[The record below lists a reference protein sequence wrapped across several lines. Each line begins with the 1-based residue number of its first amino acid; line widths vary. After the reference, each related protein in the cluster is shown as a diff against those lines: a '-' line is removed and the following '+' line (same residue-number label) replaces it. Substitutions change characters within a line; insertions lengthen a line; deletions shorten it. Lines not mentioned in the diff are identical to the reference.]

1 MKSWIKYAVLLLFI
15 LTACN
20 QTEEDKI
27 FKILPKVVFSKYR
40 NLTYDYRELHYRND
54 SIYYFRISDNK
65 LESIKYT
72 SGISLGQPFYKTYYP
87 TGELEN
93 IVYNVDSTSYGV
105 MRYQSFFESG
115 RLKAKVYTRRIDPLF
130 ADEPDTF
137 KRTDSL
143 VMYSKDGLETEI
155 GNITYTDEDSYL
167 KGKMYKGYYG
177 EWSTY
182 NANGTLIEWQ
192 MPLDGQGYGNP
203 RKAYKSYYNNGQLKE
218 YHIQGD
224 MYAGGV
230 SVETICYDS
239 LGHKTEH
246 TTYEHLMPDWG
257 TSYNHTFSIATTK
270 QYYPNGKIKAIEKV
284 KSFGESD
291 IYKCGKWLYY
301 NERGNVI
308 RAETYGSCYN
318 FELEEENIIGYD

>member
-1 MKSWIKYAVLLLFI
+1 
-15 LTACN
+15 
-20 QTEEDKI
+20 
-27 FKILPKVVFSKYR
+27 
-40 NLTYDYRELHYRND
+40 
-54 SIYYFRISDNK
+54 
-65 LESIKYT
+65 
-72 SGISLGQPFYKTYYP
+72 
-87 TGELEN
+87 
-93 IVYNVDSTSYGV
+93 
-105 MRYQSFFESG
+105 
-115 RLKAKVYTRRIDPLF
+115 
-130 ADEPDTF
+130 
-137 KRTDSL
+137 
-143 VMYSKDGLETEI
+143 
-155 GNITYTDEDSYL
+155 
-167 KGKMYKGYYG
+167 
-177 EWSTY
+177 
-182 NANGTLIEWQ
+182 

-230 SVETICYDS
+230 SVEIICYDS